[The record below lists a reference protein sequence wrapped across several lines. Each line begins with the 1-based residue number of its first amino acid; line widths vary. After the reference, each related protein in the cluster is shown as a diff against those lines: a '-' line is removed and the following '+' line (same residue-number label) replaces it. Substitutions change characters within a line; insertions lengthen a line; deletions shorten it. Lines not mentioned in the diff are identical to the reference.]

1 MLNKRVL
8 RPIEYPYLIR
18 LGNNKDGGYVVPE
31 PQVYS
36 SSYLISLGISDDWSF
51 EQAFLKKIL
60 EFVSWAMI
68 TQSDLGS

>member
-51 EQAFLKKIL
+51 EQAFLKKNPRVRL
-60 EFVSWAMI
+60 
-68 TQSDLGS
+68 